1 MTETM
6 TAAQYRKG
14 AHRMVYEP
22 LDGPQVRFGALVL
35 DMPPLSVNNLFA
47 NGKKGKGRFAT
58 DLYKAWQTRALIQL
72 RRQPPWHVPGTVR
85 IRLQFTREQT
95 KADLDNLAKPVL
107 DVLVKAGRISDDR
120 NVRELRLLFSDKV
133 TGTQID
139 IWEGA
144 LCIGDEPKK
153 ATAAGVPARAA

>member
-1 MTETM
+1 MTQTITVAE
-6 TAAQYRKG
+6 YRKG
-14 AHRMVYEP
+14 AHRVMPAV
-22 LDGPQVRFGALVL
+22 LDGPRVRFGALVL

-47 NGKKGKGRFAT
+47 TGENGRRFAVKA
-58 DLYKAWQTRALIQL
+58 YKAWQARALLQL
-72 RRQPPWHVPGTVR
+72 RKQASWHISGTVR

-120 NVRELRLLFSDKV
+120 NVRELRLLFSDKA

-139 IWEGA
+139 IWEGC
-144 LCIGDEPKK
+144 LCMENDPPKK
-153 ATAAGVPARAA
+153 GCAPP